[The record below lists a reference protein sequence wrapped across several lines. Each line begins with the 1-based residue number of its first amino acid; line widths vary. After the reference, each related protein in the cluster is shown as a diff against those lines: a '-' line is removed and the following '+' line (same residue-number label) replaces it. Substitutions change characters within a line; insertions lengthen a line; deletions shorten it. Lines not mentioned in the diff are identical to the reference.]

1 MSTPEQSMV
10 DYNEVFDKL
19 IHEITTAQAELDLI
33 QEQLKNQRSTDSV
46 GLEAAT
52 LQEETKLWKKETP
65 DGFVEDDKI
74 MYYLA
79 VGQVEEL
86 VKEMTSMKEL
96 SGMNLAATKS
106 TLATLKKSIRE
117 QDDLVKSL
125 ESELVTNDD
134 VSAEEEV
141 SQFNL
146 VKRRELNDNIRK
158 NKMIVKEMKTDL
170 KAFIDETAK
179 LDPDF
184 NPADGSACGYLL
196 QVLWKNFLDNPG
208 EYISIQA
215 LDFDVPEAVLQ
226 QLLGADIVMVHPS
239 NPDLIKMTDFT
250 MSS

>member
-1 MSTPEQSMV
+1 MV

-19 IHEITTAQAELDLI
+19 IHEISTAQAELDLI

-65 DGFVEDDKI
+65 DGFVEDDRI

-96 SGMNLAATKS
+96 SGTNLAATKN
-106 TLATLKKSIRE
+106 TLATLKKSIQE

-134 VSAEEEV
+134 ISAEEEV

-146 VKRRELNDNIRK
+146 AKRRELNDNIRK

-184 NPADGSACGYLL
+184 NPADGSKFGYLL
-196 QVLWKNFLDNPG
+196 QALWKNFLDSDPG

-215 LDFDVPEAVLQ
+215 LDFDVPEEVLQ